1 MSDNMF
7 RWEKDADN
15 VVTLTM
21 DDPGAN
27 ANTLNDTFVN
37 SLEATLDRL
46 EAEKDDIAGV
56 IITSAKKTFFAGADL
71 NLIIQ
76 ATQADVPRLEAESAR
91 LKGYFRRLET
101 LGKPVAAAINGAALG
116 GGLEIA
122 LSCHYRVALDAK
134 GSEIGLPEVTLGLLP
149 GAGGVVRT
157 TRMFGLAKALMEIL
171 LQGQRRKPQA
181 ALEVGLVD
189 EVVATPEEM
198 LAAAKAWVLA
208 HPDAVQPWD
217 AQGYKIPGGAPSN
230 PKLAAM
236 LPAFPANLRKQI
248 KGAPMPAPL
257 AIMAA
262 AVEGAGAAKLNF
274 IELLPVLAVSPL

>member
-46 EAEKDDIAGV
+46 DAEKDDIAGV
-56 IITSAKKTFFAGADL
+56 IVTSAKKTFFAGAEL

-76 ATQADVPRLEAESAR
+76 ATEADVPRLDAESAR
-91 LKGYFRRLET
+91 LKGLFRRLET
-101 LGKPVAAAINGAALG
+101 LGKPVAAAVNGAALG

-122 LSCHYRVALDAK
+122 LACHYRVALDAR
-134 GSEIGLPEVTLGLLP
+134 GSEIGLPEVSLGLLP

-157 TRMFGLAKALMEIL
+157 TRMFGLTKALMEVL
-171 LQGQRRKPQA
+171 LQGQRRKPA
-181 ALEVGLVD
+181 AAREVGLVD
-189 EVVATPEEM
+189 EVASTHEEM
-198 LAAAKAWVLA
+198 LAAAKKWVLE
-208 HPDAVQPWD
+208 HPDAEQPWD
-217 AQGYKIPGGAPSN
+217 APGYKIPGGAPSN

-248 KGAPMPAPL
+248 KGAP
-257 AIMAA
+257 
-262 AVEGAGAAKLNF
+262 
-274 IELLPVLAVSPL
+274 